1 MSIQSSTSSIPTS
14 YTTAPSTTST
24 STLSPSISPF
34 PSPSSSV
41 SATTTPAKTTSAN
54 TTPAKT
60 TPETTT
66 PATTTPATTT
76 PATTTPAATTP
87 AATTPS
93 TSFPPELNT
102 NPPSLLS
109 EKSIS
114 NLGNIN
120 IMSTSLGNFI
130 ILFIMIILV
139 ISIFMKIIGIFSGSS
154 SNVPLP
160 AMILDIVGLLFIGG
174 MITYS
179 FFFVSSEQQVTNL
192 KEYINQF
199 SSLVSDPMSILYS
212 GIFILVFYV
221 SVFILGIPM
230 SSDMKPFM
238 VGIIDSVAWLVLIT
252 SSIVTFIAYTFN
264 INIMNIAS
272 NYINQFIDYL
282 SGIEKSPLPSLT
294 KDNTV
299 VADVKHAVDTPG
311 EVFNIK
317 NNLYTY
323 EDAQAVC
330 QAYGARLAT
339 YDDIENSYNKGGE
352 WCNYG
357 WSEGQMAYFPTQ
369 KSTWLELQ
377 KSDKTKNKCGR
388 PGINGGYMANPY
400 LRFGINCFGK
410 KPDATDEDKRL
421 MQQGAVVPT
430 TPEDQKLNEKVEFW
444 KENKEK
450 ILKLNSFN
458 NNKWS
463 QY

>member
-1 MSIQSSTSSIPTS
+1 
-14 YTTAPSTTST
+14 
-24 STLSPSISPF
+24 
-34 PSPSSSV
+34 
-41 SATTTPAKTTSAN
+41 
-54 TTPAKT
+54 
-60 TPETTT
+60 
-66 PATTTPATTT
+66 
-76 PATTTPAATTP
+76 
-87 AATTPS
+87 
-93 TSFPPELNT
+93 
-102 NPPSLLS
+102 
-109 EKSIS
+109 
-114 NLGNIN
+114 
-120 IMSTSLGNFI
+120 
-130 ILFIMIILV
+130 MIIVV
-139 ISIFMKIIGIFSGSS
+139 ISIFMKIIEIFSGSS

-160 AMILDIVGLLFIGG
+160 AMIFDIVGLLFIGG
-174 MITYS
+174 MISYS
-179 FFFVSSEQQVTNL
+179 FFFVSSEERVATL
-192 KEYINQF
+192 KEYVNQF
-199 SSLVSDPMSILYS
+199 SSLVSDPMSIFYS
-212 GIFILVFYV
+212 GIFIVVFYI

-238 VGIIDSVAWLVLIT
+238 VGIIDSIAWLVLIT
-252 SSIVTFIAYTFN
+252 STLVTFIAYTFN

-282 SGIEKSPLPSLT
+282 SGIEESPFPTLN
-294 KDNTV
+294 KDNT
-299 VADVKHAVDTPG
+299 DVPDASATAVPTTSPG

-323 EDAQAVC
+323 DDAQAVC

-410 KPDATDEDKRL
+410 KPDATDEDKRM
-421 MQQGAVVPT
+421 MQQGTVVPA